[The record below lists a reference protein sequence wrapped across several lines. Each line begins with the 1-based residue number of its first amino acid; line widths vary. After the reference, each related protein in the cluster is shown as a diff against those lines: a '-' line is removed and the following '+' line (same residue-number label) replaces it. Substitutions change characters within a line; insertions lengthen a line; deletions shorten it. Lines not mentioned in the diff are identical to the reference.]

1 MPFLDVKVSRGGTP
15 TNTAP
20 NDAADIAAEL
30 TRLTHDLLGK
40 KREVTAVAIDWL
52 PDAQWFIG
60 GRALAAAGQRSFFL
74 KIEITTG
81 TNTKDQKAA
90 FVAAVFAAMENL
102 LGPLAP
108 ASYVVI
114 QDVAA
119 DAWGYAGR
127 TQEYRY
133 IEGKRL

>member
-1 MPFLDVKVSRGGTP
+1 MPFLDVKVSRGDTP
-15 TNTAP
+15 D
-20 NDAADIAAEL
+20 DAKTIAAEL
-30 TRLTHDLLGK
+30 TRLSHELLGK
-40 KREVTAVAIDWL
+40 RREVTAVAIDWL
-52 PDAQWFIG
+52 AAEQWFIG
-60 GRALAAAGQRSFFL
+60 GEALAGSGQRSFLL

-90 FVAAVFAAMENL
+90 FVAAVFAAMEKL

-114 QDVAA
+114 QEVAA

-133 IEGKRL
+133 IEGRKL

>member
-15 TNTAP
+15 P
-20 NDAADIAAEL
+20 AAGPIASEL
-30 TRLTHDLLGK
+30 TRLTHELLGK
-40 KREVTAVAIDWL
+40 RREVTAVAIDWL
-52 PDAQWFIG
+52 PDEQWFIG
-60 GRALAAAGQRSFFL
+60 GEALAGSGRRSFFL

-90 FVAAVFAAMENL
+90 FVAAVFGAMEKL

-114 QDVAA
+114 QEVAA

-133 IEGKRL
+133 IEGRRL

>member
-1 MPFLDVKVSRGGTP
+1 MPFLDVIVSRGDTP
-15 TNTAP
+15 D
-20 NDAADIAAEL
+20 DAKAIASEL
-30 TRLTHDLLGK
+30 TRLTHELLGK
-40 KREVTAVAIDWL
+40 RREVTAVAVDWL
-52 PDAQWFIG
+52 PDEQWFIG
-60 GRALAAAGQRSFFL
+60 GESLAALNQRSFFL

-90 FVAAVFAAMENL
+90 FVAAVFAAMEKL

-114 QDVAA
+114 QEVAA